1 MSTEEEIGYKDA
13 VRQIL
18 RSLERRRKV
27 LTEELEGADEK
38 TRLQLKARLDE
49 VRHLEQVVESLH
61 R

>member
-27 LTEELEGADEK
+27 LTEELERADEK
-38 TRLQLKARLDE
+38 TRLQLRARLDE